1 MFSFANSQT
10 CIIALLRSSLAA
22 HQQLHQHQHSLQF
35 QPRFAATLPASTS
48 ASAPTTP
55 ASLPAS
61 ASPPIF
67 ARRHIAAYAA
77 VAAFAA
83 EPLARIA
90 PPLAIASQQAWVR
103 RQPPLGQPAIAPQ
116 QAGASAQVC
125 ASLPPRPTPPL
136 LRRTSAMHPPSP
148 TLPRITT
155 TSSHQPNHDFNSQP
169 HPRHSHLFL
178 NPDHDFEFGR

>member
-1 MFSFANSQT
+1 MNHF
-10 CIIALLRSSLAA
+10 ALLRSSLAA
-22 HQQLHQHQHSLQF
+22 HQQLHQHQHSLPF
-35 QPRFAATLPASTS
+35 QYRFAATASGFHAP

-83 EPLARIA
+83 EPPARIA

-148 TLPRITT
+148 TLPRIIT
-155 TSSHQPNHDFNSQP
+155 TSHHQPNHDFHSQP

-178 NPDHDFEFGR
+178 NPNHDFEFGR